1 MANPPIDPSPKQPDI
16 EQPGAPE
23 MPKIEGET
31 AKPFNLGAPKAPAQ
45 IPAGMQLAMKQYLK
59 EGLPAKWKDSQTG
72 EEFQSITAKDPNPPA
87 GAKNA
92 QLVTITAMR
101 NGKESGRTTFTLVE
115 TNSAS
120 ARAYSVY
127 NKPGNEPMTSLDST
141 QIKRVPNNLGALMR
155 EDPQLGGKLYHA
167 LITGMAM
174 NMMRQ
179 MRKKQGSLFKQQ

>member
-16 EQPGAPE
+16 EQTGAPE

-31 AKPFNLGAPKAPAQ
+31 AKPFDLGTQ
-45 IPAGMQLAMKQYLK
+45 VSAGMQLAMKHYLK
-59 EGLPAKWKDSQTG
+59 EGLPAKWKDAQTG
-72 EEFQSITAKDPNPPA
+72 EEFQATRAKDSNPPQ
-87 GAKNA
+87 GAKDA

-101 NGKESGRTTFTLVE
+101 NGKEAGRTTFTLVE
-115 TNSAS
+115 KNSEN

-127 NKPGNEPMTSLDST
+127 NKPGNEPMTSLDQT

-167 LITGMAM
+167 LIIGMAM

-179 MRKKQGSLFKQQ
+179 MRKKQGSLFKQQG